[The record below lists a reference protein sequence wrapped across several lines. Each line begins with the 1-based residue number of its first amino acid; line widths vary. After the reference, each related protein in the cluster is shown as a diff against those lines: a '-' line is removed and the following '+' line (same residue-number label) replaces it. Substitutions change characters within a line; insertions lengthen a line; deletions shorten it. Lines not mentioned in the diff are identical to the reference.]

1 MRFADTYLWVRIDE
15 GATNGENEMNR
26 EQELIERYDW
36 YGPHLAYLGSRDDF
50 KSERANLRLA
60 DLSCANLRGANLRLA
75 NLMGANLRLA
85 NLSDANLMGANLRDA
100 NLMGANLRD
109 ANLSDAN
116 LMGANLRDANLRL
129 ANLSGADLR
138 GANLRLANL
147 SDANL
152 SNAKSNSVCRMDFGG
167 WSICIRENE
176 TSIGCQT
183 KENAFWLRVEPKD
196 VKSMGDGAQ
205 EWWEIHGD
213 AIKATIKC
221 VMEK

>member
-1 MRFADTYLWVRIDE
+1 
-15 GATNGENEMNR
+15 MNR

-60 DLSCANLRGANLRLA
+60 DLSCADLRD
-75 NLMGANLRLA
+75 A
-85 NLSDANLMGANLRDA
+85 NLSCTDLSCANLMGANLRDA
-100 NLMGANLRD
+100 D
-109 ANLSDAN
+109 LSC
-116 LMGANLRDANLRL
+116 ANLRL

>member
-60 DLSCANLRGANLRLA
+60 DLSCADLRD
-75 NLMGANLRLA
+75 ANLRLA

-100 NLMGANLRD
+100 NLSCTD
-109 ANLSDAN
+109 LSCAN
-116 LMGANLRDANLRL
+116 LMGANLRDADLSCANLMG

>member
-60 DLSCANLRGANLRLA
+60 DLSCADLRD
-75 NLMGANLRLA
+75 ANLRLA

-100 NLMGANLRD
+100 NLSCTD
-109 ANLSDAN
+109 LSCAN
-116 LMGANLRDANLRL
+116 LMGANLRDAD
-129 ANLSGADLR
+129 LSC
-138 GANLRLANL
+138 ANLRL
-147 SDANL
+147 
-152 SNAKSNSVCRMDFGG
+152 AKSNSVCRMDFGG

-196 VKSMGDGAQ
+196 VKSMGDVAQ

>member
-50 KSERANLRLA
+50 KSERANL
-60 DLSCANLRGANLRLA
+60 SCA

-85 NLSDANLMGANLRDA
+85 DLSCADLMGANLRLADLSCADLRDANLRLANLRDA

-109 ANLSDAN
+109 ANLSCTDLSCAN
-116 LMGANLRDANLRL
+116 LMGANLRLANLRL
-129 ANLSGADLR
+129 ANLR
-138 GANLRLANL
+138 
-147 SDANL
+147 DANL

>member
-60 DLSCANLRGANLRLA
+60 DLSCA
-75 NLMGANLRLA
+75 
-85 NLSDANLMGANLRDA
+85 DLRD
-100 NLMGANLRD
+100 
-109 ANLSDAN
+109 
-116 LMGANLRDANLRL
+116 
-129 ANLSGADLR
+129 
-138 GANLRLANL
+138 ANLRLANL